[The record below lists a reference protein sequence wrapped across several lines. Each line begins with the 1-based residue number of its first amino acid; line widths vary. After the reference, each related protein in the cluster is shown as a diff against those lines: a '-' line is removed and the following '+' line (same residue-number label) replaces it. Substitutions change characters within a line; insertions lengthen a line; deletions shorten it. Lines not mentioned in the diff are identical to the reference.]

1 MDKKTTCGGS
11 GMLTRICW
19 VIGAGII
26 LGVLLGL
33 VFKAGSGWERAQLA
47 ALLTSGIALAY
58 VLLAIADCVI
68 QWLSLRANP
77 LPQDL
82 ELSNRSIAGEQ
93 VQALKGGAPLQR
105 QLRQLLAAWSAGAS
119 GPQVVAMA
127 GNQLFRN
134 MIVLGAE
141 TVGILIILAASGSF
155 GPPQSLLTLDT
166 GLMVLVVL
174 TAIGRF
180 QLATHLAGYT
190 DAHLLAKIGNDT
202 PAAAGVEFAQ
212 AAAKSVSNSTESLA
226 ASQTQFAEQLAKA
239 QQDAAAQLAKA
250 QEDAA
255 KQLAQSQKDV
265 SEQMAKAQTETA
277 AKLSESQNK
286 VAEQL
291 GRVTELAGSIDQV
304 LKLQQTVDGTIKG
317 VTATTEFKE
326 TLVELKRHLAES
338 DELLKNAAKPRTI
351 RMVEQ
356 DHV

>member
-1 MDKKTTCGGS
+1 MDKKSKCGGS

-19 VIGAGII
+19 VVGAGII

-33 VFKAGSGWERAQLA
+33 AFKAGSGWDRSQLA

-58 VLLAIADCVI
+58 VLLAIVDCAI
-68 QWLSLRANP
+68 QCLSLRTNP

-82 ELSNRSIAGEQ
+82 ELSDRAIAGEQ
-93 VQALKGGAPLQR
+93 VQALKGGAPHQR
-105 QLRQLLAAWSAGAS
+105 QLRQLLTAWSAGAS

-141 TVGILIILAASGSF
+141 TLGILAVLAASGSF
-155 GPPQSLLTLDT
+155 GPPQALLTLDT

-180 QLATHLAGYT
+180 QLAARLAGYT

-212 AAAKSVSNSTESLA
+212 AAAKSVANSTETLAAAQTEFAGKLA
-226 ASQTQFAEQLAKA
+226 ASQKETAEQLAKA
-239 QQDAAAQLAKA
+239 QKEAA
-250 QEDAA
+250 
-255 KQLAQSQKDV
+255 
-265 SEQMAKAQTETA
+265 EQMAKTQAETT
-277 AKLSESQNK
+277 AKLSEAQNK

-291 GRVTELAGSIDQV
+291 GRVTEVAASIDNI
-304 LKLQQTVDGTIKG
+304 LKLQQTVNGTLKG
-317 VTATTEFKE
+317 VTATEEFKE
-326 TLVELKRHLAES
+326 TLVELKRHLSES

-351 RMVEQ
+351 RLVEQ
-356 DHV
+356 DNA